1 MSGQD
6 WTEVVGAIGLF
17 ALVITVIVVAVT
29 QLTAVWRAKAALSRE
44 AEYRKIAEAAVR
56 TQETNERLLADLVQR
71 SEQTQA
77 RLGSIEQILK
87 QVE

>member
-1 MSGQD
+1 VSGQD
-6 WTEVVGAIGLF
+6 LTEVVGAIGLF
-17 ALVITVIVVAVT
+17 ALLITVIVVTVT

-44 AEYRKIAEAAVR
+44 AEYRKLAETAV
-56 TQETNERLLADLVQR
+56 QAQQANERLLADLVQR

-77 RLGSIEQILK
+77 RLGSIERILK

>member
-17 ALVITVIVVAVT
+17 ALVITVIVVTVT

-44 AEYRKIAEAAVR
+44 AEYRKLAEVAVR
-56 TQETNERLLADLVQR
+56 AQEANERLFADLVQR

-77 RLGSIEQILK
+77 RLSSIERILK